1 MLRVVRSIGFALA
14 LSGVAVFATAC
25 SDSLPLAPSSITA
38 APATT
43 LGATSGSATN
53 GTQGVTT
60 EQACWG
66 QASQVFARMGVMGE
80 HSSSYE
86 TPRMGLRN
94 LARYLYE
101 RGDLPDDTMQSLGA
115 FVATALELSIDACM

>member
-1 MLRVVRSIGFALA
+1 MFRVVRSIGVVLV
-14 LSGVAVFATAC
+14 LSSGAVFTTAC
-25 SDSLPLAPSSITA
+25 SDSLPLAPSSIAA

-43 LGATSGSATN
+43 LAATSGSAIN
-53 GTQGVTT
+53 STQAATT
-60 EQACWG
+60 EEACWG
-66 QASQVFARMGVMGE
+66 QASQVFARMGLMGE
-80 HSSSYE
+80 HSSGYE
-86 TPRMGLRN
+86 TPRIGLRN